1 MREDRRGDTRKLGEI
16 FVEPE
21 SSESLSLVLEL
32 RTGSSSHSDL
42 DSELKTGSGLLEAFA
57 GSPPCWSVKE
67 KRGMR
72 SRWLPCQPKQPSSS
86 EWGSKTQATCSGAEK
101 KFLWMKVWWSERKM
115 PKPGCE

>member
-1 MREDRRGDTRKLGEI
+1 MVEATPAG
-16 FVEPE
+16 FVRSSSDLE

-42 DSELKTGSGLLEAFA
+42 DSELKAGSGLLEVFA

-101 KFLWMKVWWSERKM
+101 KVLWMRVPGSAIKM
-115 PKPGCE
+115 PKPGCD